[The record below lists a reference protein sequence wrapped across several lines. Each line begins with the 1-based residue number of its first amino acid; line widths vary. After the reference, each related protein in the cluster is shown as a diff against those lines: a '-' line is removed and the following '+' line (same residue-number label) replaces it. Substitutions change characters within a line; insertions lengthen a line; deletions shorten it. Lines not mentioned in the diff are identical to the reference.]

1 MKWLLLAVFAALT
14 PLANWMI
21 ANLGTRC
28 VPDGPC
34 LIPVGFGLMS
44 PSGVL
49 VIGFAL
55 VMRDFIQENY
65 GKAISLYAIAIGA
78 VLSFFTSTPEIAI
91 ASAVAFA
98 VAELMDFLVYTKV
111 RAKGVMLAVAASG
124 VVGALID
131 SALFVYIAF
140 GSLDFSLG
148 NTVGKLYATIF
159 AVAFVYI
166 RKRVSQV

>member
-1 MKWLLLAVFAALT
+1 MKWLLFAAFAALT

-21 ANLGTRC
+21 ANLGTTC
-28 VPDGPC
+28 IPDGPC

-65 GKAISLYAIAIGA
+65 GKATSLYAIAVGS

-91 ASAVAFA
+91 ASAAAFA
-98 VAELMDFLVYTKV
+98 VAELMDFAIYTKV
-111 RAKGVMLAVAASG
+111 RAKGIMLAVAASG

-148 NTVGKLYATIF
+148 NTVGKLYATAL

-166 RKRVSQV
+166 RKRV